1 MNDARQLADYL
12 LQGDEQAAIQLIEE
26 ELTRTSQQQM
36 MNDLL
41 TPAMQHIGYLWEN
54 NEITVADEHLA
65 TAICD
70 FILSKLDIQ
79 MKPLQMLEKTV
90 LLMGVQD
97 EEHYIGLKMVS
108 SIFKQAGWRVRY
120 LGPNMPEMHAL
131 KAIDRWKPDV
141 IALSAA
147 LVHRVMAIQ
156 SLALKL
162 KENYPSISLVI
173 GGRITQ
179 QIDLKTLLPDSVY
192 IIDSLQD
199 LEQWIKEGEHH
210 KHTIS

>member
-1 MNDARQLADYL
+1 MS
-12 LQGDEQAAIQLIEE
+12 GI
-26 ELTRTSQQQM
+26 
-36 MNDLL
+36 
-41 TPAMQHIGYLWEN
+41 W
-54 NEITVADEHLA
+54 
-65 TAICD
+65 
-70 FILSKLDIQ
+70 
-79 MKPLQMLEKTV
+79 
-90 LLMGVQD
+90 
-97 EEHYIGLKMVS
+97 
-108 SIFKQAGWRVRY
+108 
-120 LGPNMPEMHAL
+120 GPTLPEMHAL

-162 KENYPSISLVI
+162 KENYPSISLII

-179 QIDLKTLLPDSVY
+179 QIDLQTLLPDSVY
-192 IIDSLQD
+192 IIDTLQD

>member
-12 LQGDEQAAIQLIEE
+12 LQGDEQAAIQLIEQE
-26 ELTRTSQQQM
+26 MKNTSQQQM

-79 MKPLQMLEKTV
+79 MQPLQKLNKTV

-131 KAIDRWKPDV
+131 KAIERWQPDV
-141 IALSAA
+141 IAISAA
-147 LVHRVMAIQ
+147 LVHRIMAIQ

-162 KENYPSISLVI
+162 KEDHPSVSLIV

-179 QIDLKTLLPDSVY
+179 QIDLKTLLPESVY
-192 IIDSLQD
+192 IMDSLQS
-199 LEQWIKEGEHH
+199 LEQWIKEGEDH
-210 KHTIS
+210 KHSIS

>member
-79 MKPLQMLEKTV
+79 MKPLHMLEKTV

-179 QIDLKTLLPDSVY
+179 QIDLQTLLPDSVY
-192 IIDSLQD
+192 IIDTLQD

>member
-179 QIDLKTLLPDSVY
+179 QIDLQTLLPDSVY
-192 IIDSLQD
+192 IIDTLQD

>member
-162 KENYPSISLVI
+162 KEDYPSISLVI

-179 QIDLKTLLPDSVY
+179 QIDLQTLLPDSVY
-192 IIDSLQD
+192 IIDTLQD

>member
-54 NEITVADEHLA
+54 NQITVADEHLA

-162 KENYPSISLVI
+162 KEDYPTISLVV

>member
-1 MNDARQLADYL
+1 MNDAQQLADFL

-54 NEITVADEHLA
+54 NQITVADEHLA

-120 LGPNMPEMHAL
+120 LGPN
-131 KAIDRWKPDV
+131 
-141 IALSAA
+141 IA
-147 LVHRVMAIQ
+147 
-156 SLALKL
+156 
-162 KENYPSISLVI
+162 
-173 GGRITQ
+173 
-179 QIDLKTLLPDSVY
+179 
-192 IIDSLQD
+192 
-199 LEQWIKEGEHH
+199 
-210 KHTIS
+210 